1 MNIPDFLNAYDALT
15 LYNEAL
21 RMDGR
26 DKEVYGDDLLQKY
39 KDGTDDRYK
48 NTDWMDAIH
57 ENYETYTG
65 KQLKA
70 PHFSWSAAHLL
81 MLYEEY
87 NRRASVAGL

>member
-1 MNIPDFLNAYDALT
+1 MDQTYFAISGLRRYG
-15 LYNEAL
+15 YVEEADEYTRQVFDRL
-21 RMDGR
+21 HGLKGDG
-26 DKEVYGDDLLQKY
+26 
-39 KDGTDDRYK
+39 
-48 NTDWMDAIH
+48 AIH

>member
-1 MNIPDFLNAYDALT
+1 MNTPDFLNAYDALT

-48 NTDWMDAIH
+48 IQTGWMS
-57 ENYETYTG
+57 T
-65 KQLKA
+65 
-70 PHFSWSAAHLL
+70 
-81 MLYEEY
+81 
-87 NRRASVAGL
+87 